1 MIDMFDYFDILFP
14 VLITLAFGVFGL
26 AVARGI
32 VTWNKNNHCSRITAP
47 AVIVAKR
54 TNVIRH
60 NHVNAGDTTGA
71 RGFHTD
77 THTTYYVTF
86 QFESGDRMEFQV
98 YGSEYG
104 MLAEGGEGKLTFRGT
119 RYLSFER

>member
-1 MIDMFDYFDILFP
+1 MIDLFDYFDILFP

-47 AVIVAKR
+47 AVIVAER

-71 RGFHTD
+71 HGFHTD
-77 THTTYYVTF
+77 THTTYYVSF

>member
-1 MIDMFDYFDILFP
+1 MIDMFDCFDILFP

-71 RGFHTD
+71 HEFHTD

-104 MLAEGGEGKLTFRGT
+104 MLAEGDEGKLTFRGT

>member
-1 MIDMFDYFDILFP
+1 MIDMFDCFDILFP

-47 AVIVAKR
+47 AVIVAER

-71 RGFHTD
+71 HGFHTD

-86 QFESGDRMEFQV
+86 QFESGDRLEFQV

-104 MLAEGGEGKLTFRGT
+104 MLAEGDEGKLTFRGT

>member
-1 MIDMFDYFDILFP
+1 MIDLFDYFDILFP

-71 RGFHTD
+71 HGFHTD
-77 THTTYYVTF
+77 THPTYYVTF

-104 MLAEGGEGKLTFRGT
+104 MLAEGDEGKLTFRGT

>member
-47 AVIVAKR
+47 AVIVAER

-60 NHVNAGDTTGA
+60 NNVNAGDTTGA
-71 RGFHTD
+71 HGFHTD

-104 MLAEGGEGKLTFRGT
+104 MLAEGDEGKLTFRGT
-119 RYLSFER
+119 RDLSFER

>member
-1 MIDMFDYFDILFP
+1 MIDMFDCFDILFP

-47 AVIVAKR
+47 AVIVAER

-71 RGFHTD
+71 HGFHTD

-98 YGSEYG
+98 YGFEYG
-104 MLAEGGEGKLTFRGT
+104 MLAEGDEGKLTFRGT

>member
-47 AVIVAKR
+47 AVIVAER

-71 RGFHTD
+71 HGFHTD

-98 YGSEYG
+98 YGSEY
-104 MLAEGGEGKLTFRGT
+104 
-119 RYLSFER
+119 

>member
-1 MIDMFDYFDILFP
+1 MIDLFDYFDILFP

-71 RGFHTD
+71 HGFHTD

-104 MLAEGGEGKLTFRGT
+104 MLAEGDEGKLTF
-119 RYLSFER
+119 LSLIHI

>member
-47 AVIVAKR
+47 AVIVAER

-71 RGFHTD
+71 HGFHTD

-104 MLAEGGEGKLTFRGT
+104 MLAEGDEGKLTFRGT
-119 RYLSFER
+119 RDLSFER